1 VLDRLDLK
9 PVTADRGA
17 EFRRHHMLDG
27 GREEGSVFAVPVD
40 KDNA

>member
-9 PVTADRGA
+9 PVIADRGA
-17 EFRRHHMLDG
+17 EFRRHQMLDG
-27 GREEGSVFAVPVD
+27 GSEEGSVFAIPVD